1 MTRIADRIVNR
12 IKEEGIKPIDKRIFI
27 LRRSFL
33 WGILG
38 INFVFG
44 SISFSI
50 LIFMFENTDIQKDTP
65 IEFIILSIPI
75 LWVILTIFSLIL
87 GYINII
93 STKDGY
99 KFEFFK
105 IFAVNI
111 FFTIVFGSL
120 LYFSGASSLL
130 NNFLSENVH
139 TYNQI
144 ADPRY
149 TVWNSIESGQIAGEI
164 LSIDTQNKTL
174 TLKDLSG
181 EVRSIDFSNAR
192 VRTFVDLV
200 EGSRVKVRGSFDG
213 NIFEASDVLP
223 WEGRGRNMQGNHF

>member
-1 MTRIADRIVNR
+1 M
-12 IKEEGIKPIDKRIFI
+12 
-27 LRRSFL
+27 L
-33 WGILG
+33 
-38 INFVFG
+38 
-44 SISFSI
+44 
-50 LIFMFENTDIQKDTP
+50 ENTDIQKETP
-65 IEFIILSIPI
+65 IGYIILSIPI
-75 LWVILTIFSLIL
+75 LWVILTIISLVL

-149 TVWNSIESGQIAGEI
+149 TVWNNIENGQIAGEI
-164 LSIDTQNKTL
+164 ISIDTKNKSFS
-174 TLKDLSG
+174 LKDLSG